1 MLINAI
7 THVAESKRINLI
19 SKLFRSFHEES
30 IHGEVFSKMTTLP
43 LKAYLRKAISKISVK
58 DLIFQ

>member
-30 IHGEVFSKMTTLP
+30 ILGEVFSKMTTLN
-43 LKAYLRKAISKISVK
+43 KNTIVRGRCH
-58 DLIFQ
+58 